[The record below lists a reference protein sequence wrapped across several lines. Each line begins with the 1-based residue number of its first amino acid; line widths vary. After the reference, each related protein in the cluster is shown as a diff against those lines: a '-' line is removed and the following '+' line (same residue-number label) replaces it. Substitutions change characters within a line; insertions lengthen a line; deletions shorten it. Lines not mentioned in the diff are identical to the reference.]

1 MENDELRRIKKLYGE
16 KMVHLCKK
24 LFPTILNT
32 PNLLLNILK
41 STFAPTLSLI
51 DDIIDNDLEEEFKIF
66 ILSFIEEKN
75 NYVECDETPF
85 QLLEKAGYKLY
96 ECKSEDD
103 IQSFKKYYEEDEVIC
118 TITKKNRLKRCHVF
132 FAVKKNVDEIKREDF
147 HHPERDDVYGTSV
160 ISIQFDRGRLNTVS
174 IKNRYNH
181 TVFNPD
187 STFDNDLEKIIPG
200 LTKSFEKHYG
210 LNIIKQIDDI
220 KFIEYLTYVRAND
233 NKYYRYN
240 CEFDLVYYC
249 ENNIII
255 DHGIII
261 NKYYKSRER
270 FILMDYFVLD
280 KKEKRLYL
288 YDEYI
293 ADSFVDSVTDL
304 GKIKDII
311 VKREDDIRTINIIFE
326 NGQDCEIKIDSK
338 NRIISYINNYV
349 DKIQN
354 NFMYYYTDIEHIEL
368 NNVSKI
374 YYNFLPYSHNIKEVR
389 LPKVKEIGDYF
400 MISAFSVKKLFIPE
414 ALIIGDHCL
423 SSNVVLEELFA
434 PKIEQFGN
442 FAFEGNR
449 SIVELSLSR
458 LRKTGIC
465 FLCYN
470 KVLKNFYA
478 PNLQIVGEGTLKFN
492 NNINISGYLEK
503 DDTKKSRKI

>member
-1 MENDELRRIKKLYGE
+1 MENEELKRIKKLYGE
-16 KMVHLCKK
+16 KMAHLCRK
-24 LFPTILNT
+24 LFPTVLNT
-32 PNLLLNILK
+32 PNLLLNIME
-41 STFAPTLSLI
+41 SIFAPTLSLI
-51 DDIIDNDLEEEFKIF
+51 DDIIDNNLEEEFKIF

-75 NYVECDETPF
+75 KYADSDETPF
-85 QLLEKAGYKLY
+85 QLLDRAGYRLY

-132 FAVKKNVDEIKREDF
+132 FAIKKNVGEIKRENF
-147 HHPERDDVYGTSV
+147 PYPERDDAYGTSV
-160 ISIQFDRGRLNTVS
+160 ISIQFDRGRLNNVS

-187 STFDNDLEKIIPG
+187 STFDNDLEKIIP
-200 LTKSFEKHYG
+200 

-220 KFIEYLTYVRAND
+220 KFIEYLPYVRASD

-240 CEFDLVYYC
+240 CEFDFVYYC

-255 DHGIII
+255 DHGIVM
-261 NKYYKSRER
+261 NKYSKSRER

-293 ADSFVDSVTDL
+293 ADSFVESITDI

-311 VKREDDIRTINIIFE
+311 VKREEDIRTIKIIFE
-326 NGQDCEIKIDSK
+326 NGQDCEIKLNSK
-338 NRIISYINNYV
+338 NRIISYINNYI
-349 DKIQN
+349 DTIQD

-368 NNVSKI
+368 NNASRI
-374 YYNFLPYSHNIKEVR
+374 CYNFLPYSPNIPEVQ

-400 MISAFSVKKLFIPE
+400 MISAFSVKKLFVPE
-414 ALIIGDHCL
+414 AVVVGSHFL
-423 SSNVVLEELFA
+423 SNNVVLEELFA

-442 FAFEGNR
+442 FSFEGNR
-449 SIVELSLSR
+449 SIKELSLPS
-458 LRKTGIC
+458 LIKTGNC

-470 KVLKNFYA
+470 KVLKKFYA
-478 PNLQIVGEGTLKFN
+478 PNLQMVGEGTLKFN
-492 NNINISGYLEK
+492 NNIDISSYLEK
-503 DDTKKSRKI
+503 DDNKKSRKI